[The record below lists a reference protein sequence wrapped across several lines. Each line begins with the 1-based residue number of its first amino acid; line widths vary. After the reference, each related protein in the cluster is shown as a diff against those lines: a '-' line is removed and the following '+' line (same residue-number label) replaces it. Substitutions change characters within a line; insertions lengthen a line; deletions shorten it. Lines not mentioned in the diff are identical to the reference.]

1 MLASQQI
8 SPQGPEVQGKYSA
21 DLFVQRA
28 QTIFKVMIMKIVL
41 IMFHR
46 ATLEKIVEYTE
57 HNIKVLSKVEP
68 GLTLTYVSTTF
79 RLLKKITRSH
89 TLPDTFT
96 YTHG

>member
-1 MLASQQI
+1 MMTMAMILQM
-8 SPQGPEVQGKYSA
+8 
-21 DLFVQRA
+21 
-28 QTIFKVMIMKIVL
+28 VMIMIMVIIMKIVF

-89 TLPDTFT
+89 TLPDTST

>member
-1 MLASQQI
+1 MVMVTLMDML
-8 SPQGPEVQGKYSA
+8 
-21 DLFVQRA
+21 LN
-28 QTIFKVMIMKIVL
+28 
-41 IMFHR
+41 R

-89 TLPDTFT
+89 TLPDTST